1 MKKKRS
7 GEQIQWLS
15 AKQSAKHMDP
25 CEETKF
31 QSPETHFQMQIM
43 ATLFPFAHGRFF
55 VKTTGGAYSIRLVFH
70 DPIAIDGCFLDLC
83 PDSWNPMLFGLL

>member
-15 AKQSAKHMDP
+15 AAKHMDP

-31 QSPETHFQMQIM
+31 QSPETHFQGQIM
-43 ATLFPFAHGRFF
+43 GTSFPFAHKRFF
-55 VKTTGGAYSIRLVFH
+55 LTTGVPIRLVFH
-70 DPIAIDGCFLDLC
+70 DPT
-83 PDSWNPMLFGLL
+83 